1 MEAEKRFDP
10 QSLIEYCVALYEKV
24 GVPRDE
30 GFLIANSLV
39 EANLRGVYSHGVS
52 RMPIYMKRLKAGD
65 IRKKAEWRI
74 EAESPSG
81 MVVDAGN
88 SMGYVVGVRV
98 MERLV
103 EKARETG
110 VAMASIKHS
119 THFGMTAYMTDIALK
134 HDMIGI
140 ALSNS
145 PASMAPWGGKQ
156 SFLGTNPLCVS
167 VPAGEAGSV
176 TLDMATAVAAR
187 GKIIA
192 ARDKGEEI
200 PAGWALDKNGRVT
213 TNAQEGLDGTV
224 MPLGGIKGYGLAFMI
239 DVLSSALSGGAYGPQ
254 VKNLYYT
261 DALQNFSHNYS
272 VVNISKFIDID
283 LFKAHVDRMVK
294 EVKAVPRADGVNEI
308 FVPGEIE
315 LRNKASNLK
324 RGVALPQN
332 VVESLQSLGIEYGV
346 PCTIKEL

>member
-1 MEAEKRFDP
+1 MEKERRFAP
-10 QSLIEYCVALYEKV
+10 QSLTEYCVALYEKV
-24 GVPRDE
+24 GVPGDE
-30 GFLIANSLV
+30 ALLISNSLV

-65 IRKKAEWRI
+65 IRTKAEWHV

-81 MVVDAGN
+81 LVVDAMN
-88 SMGYVVGVRV
+88 SMGYVVGARV
-98 MERLV
+98 MERLA

-110 VAMASIKHS
+110 LAMAGIRHS

-134 HDMIGI
+134 HGMIGI

-156 SFLGTNPLCVS
+156 AFLGTNPLCIS

-192 ARDKGEEI
+192 ARDRGEDI
-200 PAGWALDKNGRVT
+200 PAGWALDKDGRVT
-213 TNAQEGLDGTV
+213 TNAQAGLDGTV

-239 DVLSSALSGGAYGPQ
+239 DILSSGLSGGAYGPQ

-261 DALQNFSHNYS
+261 DELQNFSHSYA
-272 VVNISKFIDID
+272 VIDISRFIDAD
-283 LFKAHVDRMVK
+283 LFRAHVDRMVR
-294 EVKAVPRADGVNEI
+294 EVKAVPKADGVGEI

-315 LRNKASNLK
+315 LRNKAANLK
-324 RGVALPQN
+324 RGIALPQN
-332 VVESLQSLGIEYGV
+332 VIESLRDLGTEYGV
-346 PCTIKEL
+346 PCTMREL